1 MTHFSDAIK
10 KIGLIFLIQ
19 TLCAFVWAAGFPEK
33 PIRII
38 VPYPAGS
45 NTDDLARILS
55 IGLSERTGQ
64 AVIIDNRGGAG
75 GTIGVQAVV
84 QAPADGYTIL
94 MHTNAIATEPVVK
107 KNLPYDARK
116 DLIPIGMVI
125 SSPNVIIVH
134 PSLPVKSV
142 AELIAYAKANPGKVN
157 VGSSGQGTL
166 VHMAAELFKAQAA
179 INLVHVP
186 YRGGAQSQPALWANE
201 VQMLID
207 PLPSSKSASNQGRV
221 RALAVTSLERS
232 EMWPELPTVS
242 ESGLPG
248 YSATVW
254 FGLFAPAGTPMDIVE
269 KISAD
274 VRAVLGSKNTR
285 EQLLKRNA
293 TPTLDTPEEFKKK
306 VNTEFSSWEKVAKDA
321 GLKFD

>member
-1 MTHFSDAIK
+1 
-10 KIGLIFLIQ
+10 
-19 TLCAFVWAAGFPEK
+19 
-33 PIRII
+33 
-38 VPYPAGS
+38 
-45 NTDDLARILS
+45 
-55 IGLSERTGQ
+55 
-64 AVIIDNRGGAG
+64 
-75 GTIGVQAVV
+75 
-84 QAPADGYTIL
+84 
-94 MHTNAIATEPVVK
+94 
-107 KNLPYDARK
+107 
-116 DLIPIGMVI
+116 
-125 SSPNVIIVH
+125 
-134 PSLPVKSV
+134 
-142 AELIAYAKANPGKVN
+142 
-157 VGSSGQGTL
+157 
-166 VHMAAELFKAQAA
+166 
-179 INLVHVP
+179 
-186 YRGGAQSQPALWANE
+186 

-254 FGLFAPAGTPMDIVE
+254 FGLFAPAGTTMDIVE

-293 TPTLDTPEEFKKK
+293 IPTLEEFKKK
-306 VNTEFSSWEKVAKDA
+306 VNAEFSSWEKVAKDA